1 MPDKIKLLPDNIANQ
16 IAAGEVIQ
24 RPASVVKELLENAV
38 DAGSTKIQLN
48 IKDAGKTL
56 IQVIDDGFGMS
67 PTDARMSFERHATSK
82 INSADDLFNLQTKGF
97 RGEALASIAAIAQV
111 ELISR
116 VPEAEMGTLIQIEGA
131 TIKNQTACQAPPGTK
146 FSVKNLFYNVP
157 ARRNFLKSNP
167 VETRHIVDEFI
178 RVSMA
183 HSNISF
189 TLNNNGEDTYLLNAG
204 SLKQRIVSILG
215 KKYNENLAE
224 IKEST
229 DFLSIEGFIGKP
241 EFSKKTRGEQFFFV
255 NNRFIKSP
263 YLNHAVKG
271 AYSQLIPKDAYPFYA
286 IFITIDPKRIDVN
299 IHPTKQEIKFD
310 DERVVYT
317 FINAGVRHSLGLF
330 SNVPTIDFE
339 QEASFNKHPLASK
352 QNTQNL
358 SQQYDGGHFANKGLR
373 KDWGEAPHKTNEG
386 IVTNWQDL
394 YEIAKTN
401 DVPGT
406 DQNSQNVL
414 NTQTETITVK
424 SILNESPLPN
434 DTLELNLFD
443 SVSFE
448 PVQIHQKY
456 ILTQI
461 RSGLILIDQH
471 AAHIR
476 ILYEQLIKSLAGQ
489 PQKTQQLLFPKKVVL
504 STADAQLLNEI
515 LQDVSKLGID
525 IKPLEGNDFV
535 VHGLPADAKYLNEQ
549 DIIENLVEAYKQN
562 ISKDSFDKKTDLAKT
577 IAQQTALKSNAKL
590 NVAEMKEII
599 DRLFACEVPYISP
612 TGTLTFITLNLK
624 DLEKQFEAKG

>member
-56 IQVIDDGFGMS
+56 IQVIDNGCGMS

-82 INSADDLFNLQTKGF
+82 ITNAGDLFNLQTKGF

-116 VPEAEMGTLIQIEGA
+116 LAGAEMGTSIQIENA
-131 TIKNQTACQAPPGTK
+131 TIKNQTACQATPGTK

-167 VETRHIVDEFI
+167 VETRHIIDEFI
-178 RVSMA
+178 RVAMA
-183 HSNISF
+183 HPLITFN
-189 TLNNNGEDTYLLNAG
+189 LNNNGEDTYLLNSG
-204 SLKQRIVSILG
+204 SLKQRIVGILG
-215 KKYNENLAE
+215 KKYNENLAP
-224 IKEST
+224 IKEAT
-229 DFLSIEGFIGKP
+229 DFLNIDGFIGKP

-286 IFITIDPKRIDVN
+286 IFINIDPKRIDVN

-330 SNVPTIDFE
+330 SNVPKIDFE
-339 QEASFNKHPLASK
+339 QEASFNKHPLASN
-352 QNTQNL
+352 QSTQNL

-373 KDWGEAPHKTNEG
+373 KDWGEAPAKTNEG

-394 YEIAKTN
+394 YEIAKAGEAN
-401 DVPGT
+401 NSPGVNM
-406 DQNSQNVL
+406 QAP
-414 NTQTETITVK
+414 ETITVK
-424 SILNESPLPN
+424 STLNQSPVPN
-434 DTLELNLFD
+434 ETLELNLFD
-443 SVSFE
+443 SVTFE

-461 RSGLILIDQH
+461 RSGLVLIDQH
-471 AAHIR
+471 AAHVR
-476 ILYEQLIKSLAGQ
+476 ILYEQLIQSLAGQ
-489 PQKTQQLLFPKKVVL
+489 PQKTQQLLFPKKIGL
-504 STADAQLLNEI
+504 STADAQLLKQI
-515 LQDVSKLGID
+515 LPNVINLGID

-535 VHGLPADAKYLNEQ
+535 VHGLPADARYLNEQ
-549 DIIENLVEAYKQN
+549 HIIESLIESCKQN
-562 ISKDSFDKKTDLAKT
+562 LNKDSFDKKTNLTKI
-577 IAQQTALKSNAKL
+577 IAQQTALKSNTKL
-590 NVAEMKEII
+590 TVVEMKEII
-599 DRLFACEVPYISP
+599 DRLFACEVPYVSP
-612 TGTLTFITLNLK
+612 TGTLTFITLSLQH
-624 DLEKQFEAKG
+624 LEKQFSAKA

>member
-1 MPDKIKLLPDNIANQ
+1 MPNKIKLLPDNIANQ

-38 DAGSTKIQLN
+38 DAGSTKIKLN

-56 IQVIDDGFGMS
+56 IQVIDNGCGMS

-82 INSADDLFNLQTKGF
+82 IKSADDLFNLHTKGF

-116 VPEAEMGTLIQIEGA
+116 LPEAEMGTLIQMEGA
-131 TIKNQTACQAPPGTK
+131 TIKNQTACQTAAGTK

-167 VETRHIVDEFI
+167 VETRHIIDEFI
-178 RVSMA
+178 RVAMA
-183 HSNISF
+183 HPTIAF
-189 TLNNNGEDTYLLNAG
+189 VLNNNGEDTYLLNAG
-204 SLKQRIVSILG
+204 SLKQRIIGILG
-215 KKYNENLAE
+215 KKYNENLAP
-224 IKEST
+224 IKEAT

-255 NNRFIKSP
+255 NNRFIKSA
-263 YLNHAVKG
+263 YLNHAVIR

-286 IFITIDPKRIDVN
+286 IFISIDPKRIDVN

-317 FINAGVRHSLGLF
+317 FINAGIRHSLGLF

-339 QEASFNKHPLASK
+339 QEASFNKHPLASA
-352 QNTQNL
+352 QSTQNL

-373 KDWGEAPHKTNEG
+373 KNWGETPAKTNTG
-386 IVTNWQDL
+386 VVTNWQDL
-394 YEIAKTN
+394 YEIAKAEE
-401 DVPGT
+401 VP
-406 DQNSQNVL
+406 NNVQGD
-414 NTQTETITVK
+414 QTEMITVK
-424 SILNESPLPN
+424 STLNENQPLSEN
-434 DTLELNLFD
+434 LELNLFD
-443 SVSFE
+443 SVTFE

-461 RSGLILIDQH
+461 RSGMVLIDQH
-471 AAHIR
+471 AAHVR
-476 ILYEQLIKSLAGQ
+476 ILYEQLIQSLAGQ
-489 PQKTQQLLFPKKVVL
+489 AQKTQQLLFPKKIVL
-504 STADAQLLNEI
+504 STADAQFLNEI
-515 LQDVSKLGID
+515 LTDITNLGID
-525 IKPLEGNDFV
+525 VKPLEGNDFV

-549 DIIENLVEAYKQN
+549 HIIENLIEAYKQN
-562 ISKDSFDKKTDLAKT
+562 VNKASFDKKTDLAKN
-577 IAQQTALKSNAKL
+577 IAQQTALKSNSKL
-590 NVAEMKEII
+590 TVVEMKEII
-599 DRLFACEVPYISP
+599 DRLFACEVPYVSP
-612 TGTLTFITLNLK
+612 TGTLTFITLNKLNMTP
-624 DLEKQFEAKG
+624 QN